1 MKLELNFQLSSKF
14 VEFKNKMFELELKDL
29 QIEKNGFKLALKESP
44 NKFYNVK
51 TKIWDCFKKKKIS
64 QH

>member
-51 TKIWDCFKKKKIS
+51 TKI
-64 QH
+64 